1 MMRCEAAP
9 ERAGIAGSDGYARL
23 VSPRNVIDPDSQA
36 PGAPSTGRDG
46 GTRPGPGRPR
56 RYAESEELR
65 LLLEA
70 AFTVVA
76 RKGYQDVT
84 IADVLAEAGVARR
97 AFYRHFDSKEQL
109 LTAMVHRD
117 TEGFAA
123 AVTRRVE
130 AAPGPWPA
138 LVAWVDEIL
147 SLVRDRPRARRAE
160 VLGSAGVMQALPP
173 GELAR
178 ANAPLV
184 ERLTATLTAGA
195 ADGSF
200 TGGAPE
206 ADAHLIYAAVWDTA
220 ARMREVPDP
229 AGKDELRADL
239 LSFLR
244 RALGVTT
251 G

>member
-1 MMRCEAAP
+1 MGTLGP
-9 ERAGIAGSDGYARL
+9 
-23 VSPRNVIDPDSQA
+23 VPPRNTTDPDTQPA
-36 PGAPSTGRDG
+36 GRDPV
-46 GTRPGPGRPR
+46 TRSGPGRPR
-56 RYAESEELR
+56 RYAESEEVR
-65 LLLEA
+65 LLFEA

-84 IADVLAEAGVARR
+84 IADVLAEAGMARR

-117 TEGFAA
+117 ARGFAA
-123 AVTRRVE
+123 AVTRRVQ

-147 SLVRDRPRARRAE
+147 SLARNRPRARRAE
-160 VLGSAGVMQALPP
+160 VLGSAGVVQALPP

-184 ERLTATLTAGA
+184 ASLTATLAAGA

-200 TGGAPE
+200 TVGTPE
-206 ADAHLIYAAVWDTA
+206 ADAHLIYAAAWDTV

>member
-1 MMRCEAAP
+1 M
-9 ERAGIAGSDGYARL
+9 GTLRL
-23 VSPRNVIDPDSQA
+23 VPPRNTA
-36 PGAPSTGRDG
+36 GPGAQPEGRDAVTG
-46 GTRPGPGRPR
+46 PGPGRPR

-65 LLLEA
+65 LLFEA
-70 AFTVVA
+70 AFKVVA
-76 RKGYQDVT
+76 RQGGQDVT

-109 LTAMVHRD
+109 LTAMVHR
-117 TEGFAA
+117 EAQGFAA

-147 SLVRDRPRARRAE
+147 SLGRDRPRARRAE
-160 VLGSAGVMQALPP
+160 VLGSAAVVQALPP

-184 ERLTATLTAGA
+184 ASLTATLTAGA

-200 TGGAPE
+200 TVGGPD
-206 ADAHLIYAAVWDTA
+206 ADAHLIYAATWDTVT
-220 ARMREVPDP
+220 RMREAPDP
-229 AGKDELRADL
+229 ADRNDLRTGL

-244 RALGVTT
+244 RALGVPTD
-251 G
+251 